1 MISSRILYLLHAKI
15 AAKKLVIESEF
26 HEKIRSLTTKEE
38 IKLATKAE
46 LEAEQYKTVKLQI
59 SDLCIFI
66 GQSYFINDEAQ
77 I

>member
-46 LEAEQYKTVKLQI
+46 LEAEQYKIVKLQI
-59 SDLCIFI
+59 SDLSIFI

-77 I
+77 V

>member
-15 AAKKLVIESEF
+15 TAKKLVIESEF

-46 LEAEQYKTVKLQI
+46 LEAENIK
-59 SDLCIFI
+59 
-66 GQSYFINDEAQ
+66 
-77 I
+77 